1 MKPDIGSIP
10 TATPGHGCAPPLGAT
25 ALCQPG
31 GKAHGR
37 LAKTV
42 LCEKL
47 KKNAADQ
54 NQDNRFVR
62 AEPAQSKRTWKF
74 HRAILCKDLQEKYR
88 APTLGQPMTTVLR
101 NRNAHGHL
109 ARTVL
114 YENLQKKCRAPR
126 PGQPFC
132 ASRACAV
139 ETHMDMP
146 QEPSYAR
153 IYRKNTAPQRR
164 DNRFAQSKCTWT
176 SRKCCFMGEFRGKM
190 PCPKTGTTVF
200 RKPAQSKRTWTCHKS
215 HIVPEFLQ
223 EKCHAPRSRRRLCA
237 SLHSRNAHGHV
248 DKNNFCEIYRKNARN
263 QMEHPL
269 IKHRP

>member
-1 MKPDIGSIP
+1 M
-10 TATPGHGCAPPLGAT
+10 
-25 ALCQPG
+25 
-31 GKAHGR
+31 
-37 LAKTV
+37 
-42 LCEKL
+42 
-47 KKNAADQ
+47 
-54 NQDNRFVR
+54 R
-62 AEPAQSKRTWKF
+62 AEPAQSKRTWKC

-146 QEPSYAR
+146 QEPFYAR

-248 DKNNFCEIYRKNARN
+248 DKNNFCEIYRKKCQKPDGAPTDQAPALTPTAPVYRKNPSVWTRGLGENVFKELCGFTPWTPVLVCPATKN
-263 QMEHPL
+263 EGASC
-269 IKHRP
+269 